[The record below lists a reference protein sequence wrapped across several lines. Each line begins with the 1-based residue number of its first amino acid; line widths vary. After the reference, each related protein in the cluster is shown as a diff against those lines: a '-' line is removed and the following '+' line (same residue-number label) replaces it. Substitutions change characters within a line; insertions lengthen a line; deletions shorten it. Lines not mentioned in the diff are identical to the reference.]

1 MLGFFKIVLM
11 KYSLLIFNSIGFY
24 SFIEYSKIYI
34 NVYLKISLGLIK
46 LSRVV
51 FPGIFVTV
59 CFLIILLLSKQ
70 TIPTKKKIDKQRKYK
85 NDPKTNPTFY
95 ILHDFSLI
103 IFLVLLS
110 DKTRKPKDT
119 SMRYNCIESS
129 NFSQ

>member
-1 MLGFFKIVLM
+1 MLGFFKIDLM

-70 TIPTKKKIDKQRKYK
+70 TIPTKKKINKQGKYK

-95 ILHDFSLI
+95 ILHDFWLI
-103 IFLVLLS
+103 IFPVLLS